1 MGTMDAISSSEVM
14 ASLKDFQRRTVEHV
28 HHRLYE
34 ADDSTQRFLVADEV
48 GMGKTLVARGVI
60 ARAVE
65 YLENDDSVDRIDII
79 YICSNSAIARQNL
92 QKLNIFGRESKHP
105 NTRITMLAAQD
116 HDLNEKTPGRKTIN
130 LIAFTPG
137 TSFEKGQRGGKKE
150 ERALIYVMLKH
161 LFPGRERRFSKAL
174 ALGINKNSWKYY
186 IDQYSKPDKIDS
198 DIRMRFLA
206 EVEKP
211 GVLSLLQGLV
221 DDFDGRAVASE
232 ALKRKA
238 RKVVGVLRTALARA
252 SVDALEPDLII
263 LDEFQRFKH
272 LLEAPTEDTEESDIR
287 QLAQQLFSYKGVRT
301 LLLSATPYKLFTMS
315 GEEEV
320 SGDDHYKDFLATT
333 RFLVKE
339 NEEIVAEIEGSFKAY
354 REALIHG
361 EDVDTRRKVAQRH
374 LVRVMSRTERPTIG
388 ESGMGHE
395 LQESLSPPTA
405 EELAGFVAM
414 ARLAQDLETSIHVDY
429 WKSAPYFLNFMDG
442 YKSGRTF
449 KEAYEDERFVSI
461 PKHAQVISPS
471 HVKNRETIEPG
482 NARLRSLQSQVLDA
496 GLWKLLWLPPSL
508 PYLALDGP
516 YKDIDIA
523 ATTKRL
529 IFSSWSAAPNSIAS
543 LLSHEVATRIF
554 SNLDAGKNSS
564 DQTQRLTYRKGDGQ
578 AKGMTTFA
586 LFTPI
591 AELAEQSDV
600 LVHVREANGSVLS
613 SSHALEKVMQK
624 IAPLVNEVTGERTG
638 PRSEAWYWVAPFLLM
653 KDRNSL
659 EMISSLEE
667 TDDDE
672 ADDDWGGRQQ
682 SVETAISAGDV
693 PLGQIPADLHEWV
706 AMLGMFAPGNIAYR
720 SLKRMTKKLE
730 PSEETLIRSAAII
743 GDGFRSLFN
752 RPESMSLIDLI
763 YSESHE
769 DYWRRVLRYC
779 MDGDLQ
785 AVVDEYLHHLV
796 GNSGL
801 KNDEDILDLAMTVSE
816 AMSLKT
822 SAINLFNPRRPEK
835 SFPIQTRFAVRFGTA
850 RGGTKSD
857 EKAENR
863 MSAVQ
868 QAFNSPFWPMV
879 LASTSVG
886 QEGVDFHWWCHS
898 LVHWNLPSNP
908 VDIEQREGRIHRFT
922 GHAVRKNVAAKYRQ
936 AIADSS
942 DPNPWAAIFDAAV
955 EDRDEKTVE
964 AMGDLWPW
972 WVFPGES
979 KIVTWTPT
987 LPFSKDKEREERMKR
1002 WRVMYRLAFGQPRQE
1017 DLMMILN
1024 EKADSFKPLDLH
1036 PPKRIAE

>member
-1 MGTMDAISSSEVM
+1 MGTMTASSSLEVM

-28 HHRLYE
+28 HNRLYL
-34 ADDSTQRFLVADEV
+34 ASDSTHRFLVADEV

-60 ARAVE
+60 AKAVE
-65 YLENDDSVDRIDII
+65 HLEGDDSVDRIDII

-92 QKLNIFGRESKHP
+92 QKLNIFGKDSKHP

-150 ERALIYVMLKH
+150 ERALIFVMLKH
-161 LFPGRERRFSKAL
+161 LFPGRERQLSKAL
-174 ALGINKNSWKYY
+174 ALGINKDSWKYY
-186 IDQYSKPDKIDS
+186 IDQYSKPGKIDS
-198 DIRMRFLA
+198 DIRRRFLV
-206 EVEKP
+206 EIEKP
-211 GVLSLLQGLV
+211 GILSLLQGLV
-221 DDFDGRAVASE
+221 ADFDGRGVTSE
-232 ALKRKA
+232 ALKKRA
-238 RKVVGVLRTALARA
+238 RKVIGVLRTSLARA

-272 LLEAPTEDTEESDIR
+272 LLEVPTEDTDDSDIR
-287 QLAQQLFSYKGVRT
+287 RLAQQLFSYQGVRT
-301 LLLSATPYKLFTMS
+301 LLLSATPYKLFTML

-354 REALIHG
+354 REALMHG
-361 EDVDTRRKVAQRH
+361 ENVDERRKDAQRH

-395 LQESLSPPTA
+395 LQEALLPPTA
-405 EELAGFVAM
+405 DELAGFVAM
-414 ARLAQDLETSIHVDY
+414 DRLAQDLETSIHIDY

-442 YKSGRTF
+442 YKAGRTF
-449 KEAYEDERFVSI
+449 KEAYEDERFVSV
-461 PKHAQVISPS
+461 PQHAQVISPS
-471 HVKNRETIEPG
+471 QIKNRETIEPG
-482 NARLRSLQSQVLDA
+482 NARLRSLQSQLLDD
-496 GLWKLLWLPPSL
+496 GLWKFLWLPPSL

-516 YKDIDIA
+516 YKGIDIA
-523 ATTKRL
+523 KTTKRL

-554 SNLDAGKNSS
+554 SNLETGKNSS

-591 AELAEQSDV
+591 TELAELTDI
-600 LVHVREANGSVLS
+600 LVHVREANGAVLPA
-613 SSHALEKVMQK
+613 SHVLDLVKQK
-624 IAPLVNEVTGERTG
+624 IGPLIDEMTDKKAG

-653 KDRNSL
+653 KNRSTL

-672 ADDDWGGRQQ
+672 VEDDSGGRQQ
-682 SVETAISAGDV
+682 SIETAIAAGELS
-693 PLGQIPADLHEWV
+693 LGQPPGDLHEWV
-706 AMLGMFAPGNIAYR
+706 VMLGMFAPGNIAYR
-720 SLKRMTKKLE
+720 SLKRTTMKLE
-730 PSEETLIRSAAII
+730 PSEETLIRAAAII
-743 GDGFRSLFN
+743 GEGFRSLFN

-763 YSESHE
+763 YSDSSD

-801 KNDEDILDLAMTVSE
+801 KNDEDILDLAKSVSE

-822 SAINLFNPRRPEK
+822 AAINLFNPRRPEK
-835 SFPIQTRFAVRFGTA
+835 NIPVNTRFAVRFGTA
-850 RGGTKSD
+850 KGGSKSD
-857 EKAENR
+857 EKTESR

-942 DPNPWAAIFDAAV
+942 DPNPWAAMFDAAV
-955 EDRDEKTVE
+955 EDRDEETTK

-979 KIVTWTPT
+979 KIVTWTPV
-987 LPFSKDKEREERMKR
+987 LPFSKDGQREERMRR

-1024 EKADSFKPLDLH
+1024 EKAETFTSLDLR
-1036 PPKRIAE
+1036 PPLNL

>member
-1 MGTMDAISSSEVM
+1 MGKMTASSSSEVL

-28 HHRLYE
+28 HDRLYL
-34 ADDSTQRFLVADEV
+34 APDSTHRFLVADEV

-60 ARAVE
+60 AKAVE
-65 YLENDDSVDRIDII
+65 YLESDDSVDRIDII

-150 ERALIYVMLKH
+150 ERALIYVMVKD
-161 LFPGRERRFSKAL
+161 FFQGRERQLSKAL
-174 ALGINKNSWKYY
+174 ALGINRDSWNYY
-186 IDQYSKPDKIDS
+186 INQYSKPGVIDS
-198 DIRMRFLA
+198 DIRMRFLE

-211 GVLSLLQGLV
+211 GILSQLQGLV
-221 DDFDGRAVASE
+221 TDFEGRNTDGEV
-232 ALKRKA
+232 LKRKA
-238 RKVVGVLRTALARA
+238 RRVIGVLRTALARA

-272 LLEAPTEDTEESDIR
+272 LLETPAEDAEDSDIR

-339 NEEIVAEIEGSFKAY
+339 KEETVTEIEGAFKAY

-361 EDVDTRRKVAQRH
+361 ENVDERRKDAQRH

-388 ESGMGHE
+388 ESGMGQE
-395 LQESLSPPTA
+395 LQVVLSPPAA
-405 EELAGFVAM
+405 EDLAGFVAM
-414 ARLAQDLETSIHVDY
+414 DRLAQDLETSIHVDY

-442 YKSGRTF
+442 YKAGRTF
-449 KEAYEDERFVSI
+449 KEAYEDERFVSV
-461 PKHAQVISPS
+461 PKHAQLISPAQ
-471 HVKNRETIEPG
+471 VKNRETIEPG
-482 NARLRSLQSQVLDA
+482 NARLRSLQSQVLDD

-516 YKDIDIA
+516 YKGIDLA
-523 ATTKRL
+523 TTTKRL

-554 SNLDAGKNSS
+554 SNLDAEKNSS
-564 DQTQRLTYRKGDGQ
+564 DQSQRLTYRKGDGQ

-591 AELAEQSDV
+591 AELAELTDV
-600 LVHVREANGSVLS
+600 LFHVREANGAVLP
-613 SSHALEKVMQK
+613 AAQVLELVKQK
-624 IAPLVNEVTGERTG
+624 IESSVDAVVGERAG
-638 PRSEAWYWVAPFLLM
+638 PRSEAWYWVAPFLFM
-653 KDRNSL
+653 KDRFSL
-659 EMISSLEE
+659 EKISSLEE

-672 ADDDWGGRQQ
+672 AEDDWGGRQQ
-682 SVETAISAGDV
+682 SVETAISAREL
-693 PLGQIPADLHEWV
+693 PLGQTPADLHEWV

-720 SLKRMTKKLE
+720 SLKRTTAELE

-743 GDGFRSLFN
+743 GEGFRSLFN
-752 RPESMSLIDLI
+752 RPESMSLIDLV
-763 YSESHE
+763 YSDSHD

-801 KNDEDILDLAMTVSE
+801 KNDEDILDLAMSVSE
-816 AMSLKT
+816 AMSLKA
-822 SAINLFNPRRPEK
+822 SPINLFNPRRPEK
-835 SFPIQTRFAVRFGTA
+835 LIPVNTRFAVRFGGA
-850 RGGTKSD
+850 KGGTKSD
-857 EKAENR
+857 EKTESR

-922 GHAVRKNVAAKYRQ
+922 GHAVRKNVAAKYRY
-936 AIADSS
+936 AIAESS

-955 EDRDEKTVE
+955 EDRDEKTTE
-964 AMGDLWPW
+964 EMGDLWPW
-972 WVFPGES
+972 WVFPGDS

-1024 EKADSFKPLDLH
+1024 DKAENFTSLDLR
-1036 PPKRIAE
+1036 PPRQA

>member
-1 MGTMDAISSSEVM
+1 MTAFDSLDVYS
-14 ASLKDFQRRTVEHV
+14 SLKDFQRQTVEHV
-28 HHRLYE
+28 HERLYL
-34 ADDSTQRFLVADEV
+34 AKDSTQRFLVADEV
-48 GMGKTLVARGVI
+48 GMGKTLVAKGVI
-60 ARAVE
+60 AKAVE
-65 YLENDDSVDRIDII
+65 RLIEEGKVDRIDIV
-79 YICSNSAIARQNL
+79 YICSNSAIAKQNL
-92 QKLNIFGRESKHP
+92 QKLNIFGKDTKHP
-105 NTRITMLAAQD
+105 NTRITMLAAQA
-116 HDLNEKTPGRKTIN
+116 HDLNTKKPGEKTIN

-137 TSFEKGQRGGKKE
+137 TSFDQGQRGGKRE
-150 ERALIYVMLKH
+150 ERALIYAMLKES
-161 LFPGRERRFSKAL
+161 FPGKTVQLAQILRLNVGEKGWEESTKYFEEAGRFDVQIQAGFLNELKTSLVWDQLNEFVAESSK
-174 ALGINKNSWKYY
+174 
-186 IDQYSKPDKIDS
+186 SKKLPDSKRASAARLIGA
-198 DIRMRFLA
+198 IR
-206 EVEKP
+206 
-211 GVLSLLQGLV
+211 S
-221 DDFDGRAVASE
+221 
-232 ALKRKA
+232 
-238 RKVVGVLRTALARA
+238 ALARA
-252 SVDALEPDLII
+252 SVEALEPDLII

-272 LLEAPTEDTEESDIR
+272 LLEVPPKDADPGDIR
-287 QLAQQLFSYKGVRT
+287 RLAQQLFTYEGVRT
-301 LLLSATPYKLFTMS
+301 LLLSATPYKLFTLA
-315 GEEEV
+315 GELEV

-339 NEEIVAEIEGSFKAY
+339 DEDRVSKIEQAFKSY
-354 REALIHG
+354 REALIGG
-361 EDVDTRRKVAQRH
+361 EKVDECRQEAQTQ
-374 LVRVMSRTERPTIG
+374 LTRVMSRTERPTIG
-388 ESGMGHE
+388 ESGMGLE
-395 LQESLSPPTA
+395 LQEALAQPTA
-405 EELAGFVAM
+405 EELAGYVSMDRM
-414 ARLAQDLETSIHVDY
+414 AQELETSIHVDY

-442 YKSGRTF
+442 YKIGRTF
-449 KEAYEDERFVSI
+449 KEAIENEENITVPKQAQLVLPAQINNRQSI
-461 PKHAQVISPS
+461 D
-471 HVKNRETIEPG
+471 PG
-482 NARLRSLQSQVLDA
+482 NARLRSLQTQVMNS

-508 PYLALDGP
+508 PYLELDGP
-516 YKDIDIA
+516 YKNIDIA
-523 ATTKRL
+523 QTTKRL
-529 IFSSWSAAPNSIAS
+529 IFSSWSAAPNSISS
-543 LLSHEVATRIF
+543 LLSHEVSSRIF
-554 SNLDAGKNSS
+554 VNLEAGRNPYE
-564 DQTQRLTYRKGDGQ
+564 QTKRLTYRKGDGQ

-600 LVHVREANGSVLS
+600 LVHVREAHGSVLS
-613 SSHALEKVMQK
+613 SAQALELVLQK
-624 IAPLVNEVTGERTG
+624 IAPLVSEVSGERTG

-672 ADDDWGGRQQ
+672 AEDDWGGRQQ

-720 SLKRMTKKLE
+720 SLKRMTAKLE

-763 YSESHE
+763 YSDSHE

-801 KNDEDILDLAMTVSE
+801 RNDEDILDLAMTVSE

-835 SFPIQTRFAVRFGTA
+835 TFPIQTRFAVRFGTSK
-850 RGGTKSD
+850 GGTKSD

-922 GHAVRKNVAAKYRQ
+922 GHAVRKNVAAKYRH

-942 DPNPWAAIFDAAV
+942 DPNPWAAVFDAAV
-955 EDRDEKTVE
+955 EDRDEKTTE
-964 AMGDLWPW
+964 EMGDLWPW
-972 WVFPGES
+972 WVFPGDS

-1024 EKADSFKPLDLH
+1024 EKAESFTSLDLR
-1036 PPKRIAE
+1036 PPRIL